1 VGDIKTELPVKGV
14 PRTSFIADQ
23 TTIGLVASQL
33 PSNTI
38 TRAIVVKASN
48 DNSGTVYIGED
59 NTVTTLTGFELG
71 AGESLKLEVSN
82 SDLVWC
88 IADAASQVVTWVIV

>member
-14 PRTSFIADQ
+14 PRTSFTTDQ
-23 TTIGLVASQL
+23 TTIGLIAVQL
-33 PSNTI
+33 SSNII
-38 TRAIVVKASN
+38 TRAIVVKAAN
-48 DNSGTVYIGED
+48 NNSGTVYIGD
-59 NTVTTLTGFELG
+59 STVTTVTGFELG

-88 IADAASQVVTWVIV
+88 IADAINQVVTWVIV